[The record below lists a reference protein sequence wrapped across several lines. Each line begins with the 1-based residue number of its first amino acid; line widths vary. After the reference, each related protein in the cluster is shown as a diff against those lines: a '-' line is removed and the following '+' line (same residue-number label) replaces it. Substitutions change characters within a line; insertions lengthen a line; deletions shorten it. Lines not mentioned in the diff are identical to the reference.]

1 MGDRETDMS
10 DALFDIG
17 GKIALV
23 TGGTSGIGL
32 MIARG
37 LVARGVRT
45 YVSGRDAGKTAQA
58 AAGIAAEANGA
69 CFGLPADLADP
80 GGAQALADAFAAK
93 ERRLDLLVNN
103 AGANAPG
110 SLAAMTVDDWDMV
123 LDVNVRAAFFLTRA
137 LLPLLKAS
145 ASDAD
150 PARIVNIGSIGGL
163 HVPNWE
169 AHAYGA
175 SKAALHHLTRSLA
188 KALGPDR
195 ITANAIA
202 PGPFPSRMTD
212 IHSEQLRKSVA
223 TYIPL
228 ARPGEAD
235 DVVGAITFLASRAG
249 AYVNGHVLP
258 LDGGYLA
265 AL

>member
-1 MGDRETDMS
+1 MDS
-10 DALFDIG
+10 LFDVS

-23 TGGTSGIGL
+23 TGGTSGIGR
-32 MIARG
+32 MIAEG
-37 LVARGVRT
+37 LVQRGVKT
-45 YVSGRDAGKTAQA
+45 YITGRDAARAERAAGEIA
-58 AAGIAAEANGA
+58 AACG
-69 CFGLPADLADP
+69 GLCIGLAADLGDP
-80 GGAQALADAFAAK
+80 DGPKALTQALA
-93 ERRLDLLVNN
+93 ERETQLDLLVNN
-103 AGANAPG
+103 AGASAEG
-110 SLAAMTVDDWDMV
+110 SLEKSTLDDWNLVM
-123 LDVNVRAAFFLTRA
+123 DVNLRGAFFLVRELRT
-137 LLPLLKAS
+137 LLRAS

-150 PARIVNIGSIGGL
+150 PARIINIGSIGGL

-202 PGPFPSRMTD
+202 PGPFPSGLTD
-212 IHSEQLRKSVA
+212 TSSEAVRKSVA

-228 ARPGEAD
+228 GRPGCAD
-235 DVVGAITFLASRAG
+235 DVVGVVTFLASRAG
-249 AYVNGHVLP
+249 AYVNGSTIA
-258 LDGGYLA
+258 LDGGYIA